1 MFFLL
6 SVQTIFGS
14 HQLTYDRPKRWRR
27 QTEQLQLTFSEVIVF
42 FCVSFPRHA
51 LWQLAADLQLTPE
64 CRNKRIQAEVHI

>member
-14 HQLTYDRPKRWRR
+14 HQLTYDRPKRWLR

-42 FCVSFPRHA
+42 LCFISKTRLVAVSSRPA
-51 LWQLAADLQLTPE
+51 TDP
-64 CRNKRIQAEVHI
+64 